1 MKTFLIYTFSV
12 LALLL
17 TGCNKDKIPG
27 VYRID
32 IQQGNDVTQEMLNK
46 LQPEMTKTQVAYI
59 MGTPLLIDA
68 FHPDRWDYIYSFHP
82 GNGQREQRRITLFF
96 TEDDK
101 LSHIEGDT
109 RIVAR
114 EDLAQS
120 DRKDSNIV
128 VPLNEKKTGIF
139 QGLLNTIGLG
149 DDDEQI
155 IDKSDEDKSED
166 SSESTVEATDDT
178 VANEEDTTNN

>member
-1 MKTFLIYTFSV
+1 MKTFLIYTFSA
-12 LALLL
+12 LALFL

-32 IQQGNDVTQEMLNK
+32 IQQGNDVTQQMLNK
-46 LQPEMTKTQVAYI
+46 LRPDMSKNQVAYV
-59 MGTPLLIDA
+59 MGTPLIIDA

-82 GNGQREQRRITLFF
+82 GNGKREQRRITLFF

-114 EDLAQS
+114 EDLPQS
-120 DRKDSNIV
+120 ERKDSNVV
-128 VPLNEKKTGIF
+128 VPLNEKKTGLL
-139 QGLLNTIGLG
+139 QGLMNTIGLG
-149 DDDEQI
+149 DDDDQEIKQSN
-155 IDKSDEDKSED
+155 KTEDENP
-166 SSESTVEATDDT
+166 APLL
-178 VANEEDTTNN
+178 AEEDTNK